1 MGRIIIARK
10 KETRFLGLIMPQR
23 LLDRALLQATLE
35 GYREGSLLA
44 QAPGSTSC
52 YAYIVFQDD
61 MSLQGSYIPL
71 QSLYSRHL
79 FYCSEP
85 APVGYPHLPS
95 LKTPVM
101 DRMISF
107 SRPASL

>member
-44 QAPGSTSC
+44 QAAGSTSWN
-52 YAYIVFQDD
+52 AYIA
-61 MSLQGSYIPL
+61 SQG
-71 QSLYSRHL
+71 
-79 FYCSEP
+79 
-85 APVGYPHLPS
+85 
-95 LKTPVM
+95 
-101 DRMISF
+101 DISQLGMNK
-107 SRPASL
+107 RAQ